1 MSDFFLNKRS
11 KKETVTNEFINFSF
25 QEELDNDSIGYY
37 EIRKDRFPVRSG
49 QPCEYRRQI
58 TEKHRKMLKEIK
70 SIFDKDGT
78 DYKIIIAP
86 NYQQVSFNG
95 KDLETLR
102 SVFGEENIFDF
113 TGINI
118 ISDEKSNF
126 YDGLHFKPYVG
137 RQMLDSAYNNVMAAR

>member
-1 MSDFFLNKRS
+1 
-11 KKETVTNEFINFSF
+11 
-25 QEELDNDSIGYY
+25 
-37 EIRKDRFPVRSG
+37 
-49 QPCEYRRQI
+49 
-58 TEKHRKMLKEIK
+58 MLKEIK

-86 NYQQVSFNG
+86 NYQQVSFNA

-102 SVFGEENIFDF
+102 SAFGEENIFDF
-113 TGINI
+113 TGINS

-137 RQMLDSAYNNVMAAR
+137 RQMLDSAYNSVIAAR